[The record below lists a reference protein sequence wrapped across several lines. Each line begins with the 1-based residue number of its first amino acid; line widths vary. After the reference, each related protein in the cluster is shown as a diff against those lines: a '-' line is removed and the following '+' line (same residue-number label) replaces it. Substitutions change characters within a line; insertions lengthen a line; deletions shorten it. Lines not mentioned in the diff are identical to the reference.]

1 MQRKEGQ
8 PKVHLEMFGYATV
21 ILFKIAFPKF
31 LMGEKKKKA
40 LLLRMLQSAAWEGLC
55 VAEEPA
61 STAAAL
67 PGSLGACWTPA
78 TGSPYYTCSFF
89 IRSTCALLIF

>member
-1 MQRKEGQ
+1 
-8 PKVHLEMFGYATV
+8 
-21 ILFKIAFPKF
+21 
-31 LMGEKKKKA
+31 
-40 LLLRMLQSAAWEGLC
+40 MLQSAAWEGLC

-89 IRSTCALLIF
+89 YPINLCTFDILILYLLP

>member
-31 LMGEKKKKA
+31 LMGEKKKKK
-40 LLLRMLQSAAWEGLC
+40 L
-55 VAEEPA
+55 
-61 STAAAL
+61 
-67 PGSLGACWTPA
+67 
-78 TGSPYYTCSFF
+78 YY
-89 IRSTCALLIF
+89 

>member
-21 ILFKIAFPKF
+21 ILFKIAFPTF
-31 LMGEKKKKA
+31 LMGEKKKA
-40 LLLRMLQSAAWEGLC
+40 LLLRMLRAAAWKGQGT
-55 VAEEPA
+55 AEEPA
-61 STAAAL
+61 STTTARLSRGLLDRL
-67 PGSLGACWTPA
+67 PW
-78 TGSPYYTCSFF
+78 GSPYYTCSFF